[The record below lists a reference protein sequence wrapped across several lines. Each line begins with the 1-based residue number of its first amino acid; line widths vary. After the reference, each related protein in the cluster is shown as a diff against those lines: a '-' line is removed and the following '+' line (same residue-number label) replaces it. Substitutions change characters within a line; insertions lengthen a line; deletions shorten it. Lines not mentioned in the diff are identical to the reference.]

1 MDQGLLVNASWVT
14 YLFSTL
20 TYSVNTGFIRHEKA
34 QKAIGAIAY
43 SLLVLGFAFHTCFQ
57 ILRSVDYYHQYHAFS
72 IPSASLFEAL
82 NFFAWWV
89 ALIYIITE
97 PLART
102 RLFGAFV
109 VAIPLVAI
117 VYSMMDPD
125 VAQGLHAPRQLVAA
139 LKSPWLNIHVT
150 AMFISYAAFMLSA
163 AFAIYF
169 LLRYKFGWGFQNID
183 TRFSLEDIDT
193 LIYRFIVYGYP
204 FLTFGV
210 AAGAVW
216 ADQAWGV
223 YWAWDPKETWA
234 LITWLVYTA
243 FLHTRLTWGWK
254 GSRTALFAVVGFIS
268 VLITFLGVNW
278 LVAYF
283 KIDSVHAYI

>member
-1 MDQGLLVNASWVT
+1 MSQAMFVQTSWIVYLL
-14 YLFSTL
+14 STL
-20 TYSVNTGFIRHEKA
+20 VYSINTGFVRSEKA
-34 QKAIGAIAY
+34 QRAVGAMAY
-43 SLLVLGFAFHTCFQ
+43 SLLVLGFASHTCYQ
-57 ILRSVDYYHQYHAFS
+57 ILRAVDYYHQYRAFN
-72 IPSASLFEAL
+72 IPAASLFEAI

-89 ALIYIITE
+89 ALIYIIAE

-109 VAIPLVAI
+109 VAIPTVAI
-117 VYSMMDPD
+117 VYSMMNEGVRAGMD
-125 VAQGLHAPRQLVAA
+125 QPRQLVAA

-169 LLRYKFGWGFQNID
+169 ILRSKFGWGAKAID
-183 TRFSLEDIDT
+183 SKFSLDDIDT
-193 LIYRFIVYGYP
+193 LIYRFVVYGYP

-210 AAGAVW
+210 FAGAVW

-234 LITWLVYTA
+234 LITWLIYTA
-243 FLHTRLTWGWK
+243 FLHTRLAWGWK
-254 GSRTALFAVVGFIS
+254 GNKTAMFALVGFLS
-268 VLITFLGVNW
+268 VLITFLGVNF
-278 LVAYF
+278 LVSYF
-283 KIDSVHAYI
+283 QLESVHAYI